1 MKFLAAVM
9 PPPDIYQYEP
19 GSSEKKSGY
28 IARGWN
34 WAQNQSDQGTGK
46 KRAVENLPFS
56 SLHKQIVI
64 HLIYFV
70 VLWLNDFWPHRVFQ
84 KNTPLENVSM
94 AKRWILINTARQ
106 CFAFMSNLAN
116 MRPWKTPWSP
126 EPMTVFQWEHQE
138 IYRVLNLFLTSILA
152 EFWNTGPS
160 KSFSYLIW
168 LLDAWIIGA
177 RSPKTNSTQR
187 I

>member
-70 VLWLNDFWPHRVFQ
+70 VLWLNDFLATQSISEKHSPRKCFNGQEVDFNKDWKAVLRFYVKSSKYATV
-84 KNTPLENVSM
+84 KNTMKSRTYDCISM
-94 AKRWILINTARQ
+94 GASGDLQ
-106 CFAFMSNLAN
+106 SSQ
-116 MRPWKTPWSP
+116 P
-126 EPMTVFQWEHQE
+126 
-138 IYRVLNLFLTSILA
+138 
-152 EFWNTGPS
+152 
-160 KSFSYLIW
+160 FSYIYT
-168 LLDAWIIGA
+168 G
-177 RSPKTNSTQR
+177 R
-187 I
+187 ILKYRTIKEFFIPDMVVRCMNYWGKKSKNK